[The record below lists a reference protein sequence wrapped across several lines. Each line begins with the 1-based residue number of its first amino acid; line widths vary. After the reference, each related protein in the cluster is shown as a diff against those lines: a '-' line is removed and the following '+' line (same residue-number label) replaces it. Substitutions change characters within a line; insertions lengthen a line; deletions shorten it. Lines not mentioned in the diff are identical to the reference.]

1 MSDYMEEYLVREI
14 LRSTEERDRQL
25 ERWGWFRAMRET
37 PSRRV
42 LRVRVGARL
51 VRLGLWIQGT
61 ARPADSA
68 TKVIAADGPCP

>member
-1 MSDYMEEYLVREI
+1 MSNYADEYLVREI
-14 LRSTEERDRQL
+14 LRSAEERDRQL
-25 ERWGWFRAMRET
+25 ERRGWFRAMRGAS
-37 PSRRV
+37 SRRL